1 MPSRHN
7 VNKGKLNLEDKA
19 LKSLH
24 IINKWNQIS
33 SWVLIRML
41 KFYEGLMSEAEKMS
55 DKSYITELMM
65 DFDLPSSSTSSKN
78 NSRDDC
84 QPICKNVYAN
94 GSSSG
99 KINDLN
105 CIISYR
111 SNHKRCTVKKV
122 FLKIS

>member
-7 VNKGKLNLEDKA
+7 LNKSKLNLEDKS

-33 SWVLIRML
+33 SRVLIRML

-78 NSRDDC
+78 SAHNDC
-84 QPICKNVYAN
+84 QPICKNLYAN

-99 KINDLN
+99 KINPLSAN
-105 CIISYR
+105 PR
-111 SNHKRCTVKKV
+111 K
-122 FLKIS
+122 